1 MRQTSF
7 IAWAFI
13 EKWVFQVVL
22 EWLNYVPSFITK
34 TRMLLP
40 KNIPDFWLKQKAKFN
55 TFASLIIHI
64 YLWNLSQEVDNTQTK
79 SLTHFDENLETF
91 GEGST

>member
-1 MRQTSF
+1 MGLSGCIRVTQ
-7 IAWAFI
+7 
-13 EKWVFQVVL
+13 L
-22 EWLNYVPSFITK
+22 CTK
-34 TRMLLP
+34 FHNQN
-40 KNIPDFWLKQKAKFN
+40 KNASVQKYPWFLIKTKAKFN

-64 YLWNLSQEVDNTQTK
+64 YLWNLSQELHNTQTK